1 MRVASSGRHRPV
13 NVLRP
18 GLGDRSQDRP
28 VGRIDDLDGPAGQPV
43 DELAADV
50 EPGLHPQNSTGWVG
64 NWPLLISWGIFR
76 LAFSQTSSMERF
88 GE

>member
-1 MRVASSGRHRPV
+1 MILAPGVSRVTAVTDSPV
-13 NVLRP
+13 P
-18 GLGDRSQDRP
+18 GTGQA
-28 VGRIDDLDGPAGQPV
+28 GGIDDLDGPAGQPV
-43 DELAADV
+43 DELAADE

-76 LAFSQTSSMERF
+76 LAFSQTSSMERL